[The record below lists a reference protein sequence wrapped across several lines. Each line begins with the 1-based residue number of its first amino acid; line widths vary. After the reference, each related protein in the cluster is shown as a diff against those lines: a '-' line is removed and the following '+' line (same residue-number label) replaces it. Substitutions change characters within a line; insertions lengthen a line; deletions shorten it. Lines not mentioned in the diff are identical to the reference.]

1 MRLFPVYLSTVYRL
15 LLMKATTFANA
26 ILNYITRAT
35 TPSALTP
42 YLGVLTAVE
51 TPTEPAGNNYA
62 RVQLTTSNF
71 GSVAASATIANTAV
85 INFPQASGSWG
96 ELIGFGIYDASTA
109 GNNVVKHYLTSGS
122 YFTFSCLASS
132 DVFTAPGHDLV
143 ANDIVVVLD
152 LSGSALPT
160 GTVQGTRYYVIN
172 VSGDTFQLSAT
183 QGGASLAITT
193 NGAGRVVQIV
203 PQTIGNGAV
212 ASFPVGALVLN
223 EF

>member
-1 MRLFPVYLSTVYRL
+1 MT
-15 LLMKATTFANA
+15 KATTAANA
-26 ILNYITRAT
+26 ILNYHIRGT

-42 YLGVLTAVE
+42 YLGLLTAVE
-51 TPTEPAGNNYA
+51 TPTEPSGNNYA

-71 GSVAASATIANTAV
+71 GSTASSGSIANTAV

-96 ELIGFGIYDASTA
+96 SIIGIGVYDASTS
-109 GNNVVKHYLTSGS
+109 GNNVRKGYLTSGS
-122 YFTFSCLASS
+122 YFTFSALAST

-143 ANDIVVVLD
+143 LNDIVVVLD

-160 GTVQGTRYYVIN
+160 GVTQGTSYYIIN
-172 VSGDTFQLSAT
+172 VSGDTFQLST
-183 QGGASLAITT
+183 SQGGSAVNITV
-193 NGAGRVVQIV
+193 NGAGRIVQIV

-212 ASFPVGALVLN
+212 ASFPIGTLVFT